1 METDN
6 ENETKN
12 ATTAEQDSS
21 IVLDDGDVEDDIQ
34 VSSSWFFCLHE
45 LLKLHSPILIYI
57 PNEFDDFEVY

>member
-34 VSSSWFFCLHE
+34 VSSS
-45 LLKLHSPILIYI
+45 
-57 PNEFDDFEVY
+57 